1 RVVFSLGT
9 FQNVTVPRNSTVQ
22 ALVSRIPRDITHITL
37 QFHTQHRNATLSYTQ
52 IPSLSSSHTSVDS
65 GLLSPLQPQQTSLTW
80 YLLSPDGDPVGGT
93 GVILPYRSTVD
104 SLSFII
110 KGATPPACDIAQL
123 RLQYELYQYSL
134 PTGDLSEGTLLHH
147 IQVAANALSMR
158 DHGTKLLT
166 LSAAEGTSLSFSSVP
181 GQGVIYSIIVRDVV
195 LNTSASYIPAHTY
208 SCSFSSTLDGCLTME
223 LFCMG
228 FVFAA
233 FVFFILITR
242 TTVLDYNM
250 RLALTSVMGVVGG
263 VLLVLSWWR
272 FGSVMAC
279 VVVVGL
285 ILGFL
290 VAAII
295 FYTPLGDLKVF
306 RSGIVF
312 WVTFSCIVLLV
323 PLLFVRWPREGNILA
338 CGVAGAY
345 AVVLAVNAYV
355 YTSLSYIA
363 LDIMKRFL
371 NTNFSR
377 ELISVPLHDI
387 DFGMMTVWVVLGVS
401 GIVLQLC
408 RERSRPFFPPSPYLM
423 WRQARE
429 RRKTNVLDP
438 SHHVPPLPGRVRAK
452 LQGIFQKNEPAEEQ
466 TPLLLLR
473 SALVTRPDSEV
484 VSDVSSF
491 FSSRKASRLMP
502 SSSRRP
508 LFSSCA
514 VRHVSEHDQN
524 ERDLTVNALYPSHF
538 CWMTPMVN
546 ALYPPHFCWMSPM
559 FSDDHRVI
567 PLTGHQQS
575 EDLLPLSNLSVLLL
589 DSHDQGGSRSVA
601 GSPVQ
606 LLDLFLVLPGPRE
619 IT

>member
-1 RVVFSLGT
+1 MGFGKRSHLWTLPIILIFLTWAGVFPQDTNRVVFSLGT

-37 QFHTQHRNATLSYTQ
+37 QFHTQHLNATLSYTQ

-93 GVILPYRSTVD
+93 GVILPYRSTDPVPGGCNQQSD
-104 SLSFII
+104 LSIDPNVHLHYNLFETNVHFALANVGYAR
-110 KGATPPACDIAQL
+110 GATPPACDIAQL

-147 IQVAANALSMR
+147 IQEAASAQSMR

-208 SCSFSSTLDGCLTME
+208 SCSFSSTLDGCLTMGKLFTKIFFTFGGVAGLCVCFFGHRYFKCE

-306 RSGIVF
+306 HSGIVF

-377 ELISVPLHDI
+377 QLISVPLHDI

-466 TPLLLLR
+466 TPLLL
-473 SALVTRPDSEV
+473 
-484 VSDVSSF
+484 
-491 FSSRKASRLMP
+491 
-502 SSSRRP
+502 
-508 LFSSCA
+508 
-514 VRHVSEHDQN
+514 
-524 ERDLTVNALYPSHF
+524 
-538 CWMTPMVN
+538 
-546 ALYPPHFCWMSPM
+546 
-559 FSDDHRVI
+559 
-567 PLTGHQQS
+567 
-575 EDLLPLSNLSVLLL
+575 
-589 DSHDQGGSRSVA
+589 
-601 GSPVQ
+601 
-606 LLDLFLVLPGPRE
+606 
-619 IT
+619 